1 MSTSRYPIVI
11 FYRHDN
17 YSEIDDFI
25 ENNKESLMC
34 SIHITNDISELNK
47 LYNHNHH
54 LLVTYGDTYDEY
66 NYISS
71 NIPQRFSSRWFHKN
85 NISNIE
91 EFNENVNYCYITNVI
106 DNREKTRPIFSLFT
120 TCFKSYDYIN
130 TAYESIKKQTLKDW
144 EWVIMD
150 DTPEDE
156 HFTFLRD
163 TLSHDNRIRLYKRD
177 KNSGNIG
184 NVKNEAISLCR
195 GKYVLEMDHD
205 DEILKDCLLDS
216 YNIFQSDPEIG
227 FVYGDTIHLFRDG
240 QNCKYTDTNL
250 CKGYGGYYSELIDNQ
265 WRFIYNTPNINN
277 VTLSHL
283 CCLPNHPRIWNRAV
297 LMELENYSEY
307 LPICDDYE
315 ILLRTC
321 CSKYKVV
328 KNNKAQYIQYMN
340 NEGNNFSTIRNSE
353 INRIGPK
360 YISPMFYAK
369 YGVQDKM
376 KELDAY
382 EDPQYVTNQSD
393 IWKRGP
399 EYQHKIMNSRINLDY
414 NKQYCIIN
422 DAIDNNRLKE
432 LYQNSKNDFL
442 VLSNKITTQELWV
455 KLNSLGF
462 GRMKCYC
469 YKGCSDEELI
479 KYFKMMYKNDNCD
492 YEIIQ
497 NINTDINNNN
507 EVLNLSSLN
516 VNYFKDSFVNASPFK
531 HIILDNI
538 INENLLNSALTEINN
553 IPESELLSDY
563 VLGIENVQINKF
575 CYRDFNKLKYITCI
589 KDYFESDTFIDWL
602 EQVTGIDNL
611 QKDTTHNGGGIHIIK
626 QNGKLAI
633 HSDFNRHRTTMKYR
647 RLNLLLYLNKDYQ
660 EDYNG
665 HLELWNKQ
673 MTSCEH
679 KISPLFN
686 RIVLFKV
693 DDDANHGHPEIWNS
707 ENSNRTSLALY
718 YYTDDRPEHEKS
730 ENYNAVW
737 KCIQNPKCYIIH
749 NNTVGGA
756 YKFLTDTMK
765 MYPNYEYIF
774 IDSKHQ
780 LMSIEFKDTELFILQ
795 NVLYT
800 DIEITDIINVYN
812 KYNFKLII
820 QIHDFQWL
828 CQDQH
833 QYTYDI
839 PSAYLSNDINV
850 STEITELLLLADKVV
865 MNSQFTHDVYSKH
878 FDSSNFTVCYP
889 SDYNIQVGIKN
900 IPEIQNK
907 CMNIGVFSPLCK
919 FKGERYV
926 NYLKSK
932 YECDTIQ
939 FQIVGQNI
947 PYYKEVEFYDFI
959 RKYNINGFLLLN
971 EWGETYGY
979 LLTKIINSGLPLL
992 YNNFGAV
999 KERFSGTL
1007 DKAEHYFKVYDNE
1020 HNDDVTIDYSILES
1034 QFNQFVKYINTN
1046 AGTVGVMNE
1055 DLTIKSRP
1063 VYDELFIN
1071 KNYTLEPSMSNDNDN
1086 NTILIYTGFA
1096 NTSWNYTYLQTNSI
1110 GGSEKAVAY
1119 LGKELSSKYKV
1130 IISGDVID
1138 EIVDNVEYVN
1148 ASKLQLLLN
1157 TQTFHTIIISRY
1169 LCFFEDY
1176 PFYSCKNLYVCS
1188 HDSHGLINRVWN
1200 NSPKD
1205 ISNINN
1211 ILVKNNKN
1219 ITGIVALTEW
1229 HKNKLIEIYP
1239 SIKNKTKI
1247 INNGIQLEDFTSN
1260 NKKIPNKFIWSSCSD
1275 RGLSVLLN
1283 MWKDILYVIPGATL
1297 DICSYHPFPSSNE
1310 DFKMN
1315 EVILSNETIT
1325 HHGKLNTNE
1334 LYELMSKSEYWLYTN
1349 TVEESS
1355 CITALEMLMNEVV
1368 CLYYPIAGLNDTLG
1382 NYGIPVNIG
1391 EEIQSILNL
1400 TTETKNI
1407 LKKEGKEYASSCS
1420 WKNRANEWTK
1430 MIDSYKEPWVF
1441 YCSLNLKKEM
1451 VEQYIDNLNII
1462 YPEYFIYLTN
1472 NREALL
1478 INQPKKITFVYE
1490 VFDSEL
1496 INQLPNTEF
1505 SFLNT
1510 EPLNL
1515 KFRLDNIIN
1524 TLNTY
1529 PNWKYYDYSKSN
1541 LKILKE
1547 NNINMENKLY
1557 LPYTCG
1563 KDELTTLINLNA
1575 QTNKEYDFGIING
1588 SNNVNINR
1596 RQDVVN
1602 YLKENNYTINIISGW
1617 GLDRDK
1623 ELAKCKTILNI
1634 HGFLEVTSLIFEHIR
1649 CDRLLEAGFNVLS
1662 ETSYKLDELFV
1673 NKYPNLKQINY
1684 EDFFNVDVIH
1694 RVLHR
1699 NICFIHSCHLKNKGL
1714 KRLEYLIDK
1723 IKTTGLIHNLETIY
1737 INNIGIPIQENIY
1750 GDKFKICNYSDNP
1763 ALYEI
1768 PTINK
1773 IHQFSKENTNCNIV
1787 YLHTKGISY
1796 DDNNQKEN
1804 DWIDMMLYFLVERFE
1819 LCLEK
1824 LQEGIQAVG
1833 CNYYD
1838 EKMKIR
1844 NPKCFAGNFW
1854 WAKSQY
1860 ISKLHSLI
1868 EKTENVYPTDAE
1880 FWLCKNNQSVY
1891 ELHNSKINH
1900 YNNEYPE
1907 HKYKQIKIR
1916 DYRYDVCNKGQSSG
1930 LDLNKYVKNCIDI
1943 IGTSNITNI
1952 CDIGCGMGEHSKLLL
1967 SQYPNLKFTGIDW
1980 SQLTINYLNN
1990 NTSFFHEIVH
2000 CKSNNLP
2007 FNNKQF
2013 SVALCMENLEH
2024 LYANDCIDAFKELK
2038 RISEYIIITIPR
2050 PEYIV
2055 NRHWLTKEISEASN
2069 DIIPLSFTEYIA
2081 LESCVHKTGY
2091 YETALMHAGFKKCHI
2106 EHPYNGIYFCESNEL
2121 DISKIQ
2127 YTGIDSNN
2135 LLQTSNYK
2143 EKYID
2148 LLHKS
2153 LNLNFIQNQPKI
2165 IDCFIFYNEL
2175 DLLTYR
2181 LNILNDTVDYFVLVE
2196 ATHTFVGKEKPLFY
2210 QENKHLFE
2218 KFNHKIIHVIV
2229 DDFPHK
2235 YPNIDFEKKEQWNN
2249 EKFQRNCISRGID
2262 KLELNND
2269 DLIII
2274 ADVDEI
2280 PNPHILKLIKS
2291 NNIIVNINILELDFY
2306 YYNLN
2311 SKKDHLWHNTKI
2323 LTFKKYKELKICCED
2338 IRFYKCPSIQKAGW
2352 HLSYFGD
2359 ENFIKNKIKNFS
2371 HQEYNHDTFT
2381 DEKLIEERIKTGKD
2395 LFGRENNDI
2404 INIPIEEND
2413 NLPPKY
2419 DVYLTNFY
2427 QNQNIISN

>member
-1 MSTSRYPIVI
+1 MTYNLYMSTSRYPIVI

-47 LYNHNHH
+47 LYNHNYHV
-54 LLVTYGDTYDEY
+54 LVTYGDTYDEY

-71 NIPQRFSSRWFHKN
+71 NIPPRFSSRWFHKN

-91 EFNENVNYCYITNVI
+91 EFNKNVNYCYITNVI

-163 TLSHDNRIRLYKRD
+163 TLSHDNRIRLYRRD

-216 YNIFQSDPEIG
+216 YNIFQSDPKIG

-497 NINTDINNNN
+497 NINTDII
-507 EVLNLSSLN
+507 ST
-516 VNYFKDSFVNASPFK
+516 K
-531 HIILDNI
+531 
-538 INENLLNSALTEINN
+538 
-553 IPESELLSDY
+553 
-563 VLGIENVQINKF
+563 Q
-575 CYRDFNKLKYITCI
+575 
-589 KDYFESDTFIDWL
+589 
-602 EQVTGIDNL
+602 QV
-611 QKDTTHNGGGIHIIK
+611 
-626 QNGKLAI
+626 
-633 HSDFNRHRTTMKYR
+633 F
-647 RLNLLLYLNKDYQ
+647 
-660 EDYNG
+660 
-665 HLELWNKQ
+665 
-673 MTSCEH
+673 
-679 KISPLFN
+679 
-686 RIVLFKV
+686 
-693 DDDANHGHPEIWNS
+693 
-707 ENSNRTSLALY
+707 
-718 YYTDDRPEHEKS
+718 
-730 ENYNAVW
+730 
-737 KCIQNPKCYIIH
+737 IIH
-749 NNTVGGA
+749 NNKKGGVEK
-756 YKFLTDTMK
+756 YINDIITM
-765 MYPNYEYIF
+765 YDNYEYIF
-774 IDSKHQ
+774 VKNKEMLYKNDYSN
-780 LMSIEFKDTELFILQ
+780 KDILFIQ
-795 NVLYT
+795 NLLNC
-800 DIEITDIINVYN
+800 DIKITDIIDVRN
-812 KYNFKLII
+812 KYKFNLFIS
-820 QIHDFQWL
+820 IHDFIWL
-828 CQDQH
+828 CKDQH

-839 PSAYLSNDINV
+839 PSAYLSNNIDV
-850 STEITELLLLADKVV
+850 STDITELLLLADKVI

-878 FDSSNFTVCYP
+878 FDSSNFIVCYP

-900 IPEIQNK
+900 IPEIQKK

-932 YECDTIQ
+932 YECGTIQ

-999 KERFSGTL
+999 KERLSGTRE
-1007 DKAEHYFKVYDNE
+1007 KTEHYFKVYDNE
-1020 HNDDVTIDYSILES
+1020 HNDDVNIDYTILES

-1055 DLTIKSRP
+1055 DLTIRSRP

-1110 GGSEKAVAY
+1110 GGSEKAVACI
-1119 LGKELSSKYKV
+1119 GKELSSKYKV

-1229 HKNKLIEIYP
+1229 HKNKLVEIYP

-1283 MWKDILYVIPGATL
+1283 MWKDILYVIPDATL

-1315 EVILSNETIT
+1315 EVILSNESII

-1400 TTETKNI
+1400 TTETKNM

-1441 YCSLNLKKEM
+1441 YHSSHFLGAM

-1472 NREALL
+1472 NREELL

-1490 VFDSEL
+1490 VFDNEL
-1496 INQLPNTEF
+1496 IIQLPNTEF

-1541 LKILKE
+1541 LQMLEQNKI
-1547 NNINMENKLY
+1547 NIQDKTY

-1575 QTNKEYDFGIING
+1575 QTNKEYDFGIICG
-1588 SNNVNINR
+1588 SGSS
-1596 RQDVVN
+1596 
-1602 YLKENNYTINIISGW
+1602 KENNILHPRRKRVVDYITTHFKVNQITGW
-1617 GLDRDK
+1617 RNDRDS
-1623 ELAKCKTILNI
+1623 ELAKCKVILNI
-1634 HGFLEVTSLIFEHIR
+1634 HAEYNYESINIFEHIR
-1649 CDRLLEAGFNVLS
+1649 CNRLLEAGFNVLS

-1684 EDFFNVDVIH
+1684 EDFCNVDVIH
-1694 RVLHR
+1694 RVL
-1699 NICFIHSCHLKNKGL
+1699 L
-1714 KRLEYLIDK
+1714 
-1723 IKTTGLIHNLETIY
+1723 
-1737 INNIGIPIQENIY
+1737 
-1750 GDKFKICNYSDNP
+1750 
-1763 ALYEI
+1763 
-1768 PTINK
+1768 
-1773 IHQFSKENTNCNIV
+1773 
-1787 YLHTKGISY
+1787 
-1796 DDNNQKEN
+1796 
-1804 DWIDMMLYFLVERFE
+1804 
-1819 LCLEK
+1819 
-1824 LQEGIQAVG
+1824 
-1833 CNYYD
+1833 
-1838 EKMKIR
+1838 
-1844 NPKCFAGNFW
+1844 
-1854 WAKSQY
+1854 
-1860 ISKLHSLI
+1860 
-1868 EKTENVYPTDAE
+1868 
-1880 FWLCKNNQSVY
+1880 
-1891 ELHNSKINH
+1891 
-1900 YNNEYPE
+1900 
-1907 HKYKQIKIR
+1907 
-1916 DYRYDVCNKGQSSG
+1916 
-1930 LDLNKYVKNCIDI
+1930 
-1943 IGTSNITNI
+1943 
-1952 CDIGCGMGEHSKLLL
+1952 
-1967 SQYPNLKFTGIDW
+1967 
-1980 SQLTINYLNN
+1980 
-1990 NTSFFHEIVH
+1990 
-2000 CKSNNLP
+2000 
-2007 FNNKQF
+2007 
-2013 SVALCMENLEH
+2013 
-2024 LYANDCIDAFKELK
+2024 
-2038 RISEYIIITIPR
+2038 
-2050 PEYIV
+2050 
-2055 NRHWLTKEISEASN
+2055 
-2069 DIIPLSFTEYIA
+2069 
-2081 LESCVHKTGY
+2081 
-2091 YETALMHAGFKKCHI
+2091 
-2106 EHPYNGIYFCESNEL
+2106 
-2121 DISKIQ
+2121 
-2127 YTGIDSNN
+2127 
-2135 LLQTSNYK
+2135 
-2143 EKYID
+2143 
-2148 LLHKS
+2148 
-2153 LNLNFIQNQPKI
+2153 
-2165 IDCFIFYNEL
+2165 
-2175 DLLTYR
+2175 
-2181 LNILNDTVDYFVLVE
+2181 
-2196 ATHTFVGKEKPLFY
+2196 
-2210 QENKHLFE
+2210 
-2218 KFNHKIIHVIV
+2218 
-2229 DDFPHK
+2229 
-2235 YPNIDFEKKEQWNN
+2235 
-2249 EKFQRNCISRGID
+2249 
-2262 KLELNND
+2262 
-2269 DLIII
+2269 
-2274 ADVDEI
+2274 
-2280 PNPHILKLIKS
+2280 
-2291 NNIIVNINILELDFY
+2291 
-2306 YYNLN
+2306 
-2311 SKKDHLWHNTKI
+2311 
-2323 LTFKKYKELKICCED
+2323 
-2338 IRFYKCPSIQKAGW
+2338 
-2352 HLSYFGD
+2352 
-2359 ENFIKNKIKNFS
+2359 
-2371 HQEYNHDTFT
+2371 
-2381 DEKLIEERIKTGKD
+2381 
-2395 LFGRENNDI
+2395 
-2404 INIPIEEND
+2404 
-2413 NLPPKY
+2413 
-2419 DVYLTNFY
+2419 
-2427 QNQNIISN
+2427 